1 MMEPGRVRL
10 KVAGVR
16 TLCAGTPEV
25 ELLRISKPQW
35 QTHRVVFNCSL
46 TYKGETWNELWVLRP
61 MLTSRLIRFLLRF
74 TEHAAGVSSDITWMF
89 HQVQLLPEDE
99 ALLFSRE
106 T

>member
-16 TLCAGTPEV
+16 TPEI

-35 QTHRVVFNCSL
+35 QTHRVVFNCFL
-46 TYKGETWNELWVLRP
+46 TYKGETWNELWVPRP

-89 HQVQLLPEDE
+89 HQVQFLPEDE
-99 ALLFSRE
+99 ALFFLGRPD
-106 T
+106 